1 MKKRVLLLTTGG
13 TIASGD
19 SGMGL
24 APVLSSEDFLQYVRE
39 FEQVCELVPY
49 EVCSLDSTNMDV
61 VYWLLLARVI
71 RENYEK
77 YDAFLVCHGTDT
89 MAYTAAAL
97 SYLIQNSP
105 KPIVLT
111 GAQKSL
117 LSEITDA
124 RKNLHDS
131 IRCVL
136 DERSRDVRVVFD
148 GKIIA
153 GTRAKKTSTFSYNAF
168 SSINFPLIGII
179 RNDMVFYY
187 IEEPVQTEPIRF
199 YDRMDRNVFL
209 LKLTP
214 GMSGRIVPY
223 ILQEYDCIIMEG
235 FGVGGLP
242 DHLREAFLQEMK
254 RYQDHEKLLVM
265 TTQVTYEGSS
275 MDTYVVGKAAKDELP
290 FLETYDMTL
299 EAVYAKLMWILGLH
313 IGNREEMERLFYRKI
328 NYDIMSAGEKDEPA
342 SRLG

>member
-1 MKKRVLLLTTGG
+1 MKKRILLLTTGG

-19 SGMGL
+19 SGNGL
-24 APVLSSEDFLQYVRE
+24 APVLSPEDFLQYVKE
-39 FEQVCELVPY
+39 FEGICELVPC
-49 EVCSLDSTNMDV
+49 EVCSIDSTNMEV
-61 VYWLLLARVI
+61 MHWLLLAKVI

-77 YDAFLVCHGTDT
+77 YDAFLICHGTDT
-89 MAYTAAAL
+89 LAYTAAAL
-97 SYLIQNSP
+97 SYLIQDSP

-136 DERSRDVRVVFD
+136 DERSRDVSVVFD

-168 SSINFPLIGII
+168 SSINFPVLGKVQDDVVI
-179 RNDMVFYY
+179 YY
-187 IEEPVQTEPIRF
+187 MDGKQKNSEVRF

-214 GMSGRIVPY
+214 GMQTDIIPA
-223 ILQEYDCIIMEG
+223 ILQNYDCIILEG

-242 DHLREAFLQEMK
+242 DGLTGALLKEMQK
-254 RYQDHEKLLVM
+254 YESHEKILIM
-265 TTQVTYEGSS
+265 ATQVTYEGSN
-275 MDTYVVGKAAKDELP
+275 MDTYVVGRTAKDSLP

-299 EAVYAKLMWILGLH
+299 EAVYAKIMWILGLH
-313 IGNREEMERLFYRKI
+313 ITDPDEMEKLFYQRI
-328 NYDIMSAGEKDEPA
+328 NYDIFRNE
-342 SRLG
+342 

>member
-19 SGMGL
+19 SGSGL
-24 APVLSSEDFLQYVRE
+24 APVLSSEDFLQYVKE
-39 FEQVCELVPY
+39 FEAVCELTPY
-49 EVCSLDSTNMDV
+49 EVCSIDSSNMDV
-61 VYWLLLARVI
+61 AHWLLLAKLI
-71 RENYEK
+71 QENYEK
-77 YDAFLVCHGTDT
+77 YDAFLICHGTDT
-89 MAYTAAAL
+89 LAYTAAAL

-111 GAQKSL
+111 GAQKSI

-153 GTRAKKTSTFSYNAF
+153 GTRAKKTSTFSYDAF
-168 SSINFPLIGII
+168 SSINFPVIGKIQD
-179 RNDMVFYY
+179 DMVLYY
-187 IEEPVQTEPIRF
+187 IEETAKQREVRF
-199 YDRMDRNVFL
+199 YSRMDRNVFVW
-209 LKLTP
+209 KLTP
-214 GMSGRIVPY
+214 GMSTEIIPH
-223 ILQEYDCIIMEG
+223 ILRTYDCIIIEG

-242 DHLREAFLQEMK
+242 DRLTEAFLSEMK
-254 RYQDHEKLLVM
+254 KYEAHEKLLVM

-275 MDTYVVGKAAKDELP
+275 MDTYVVGRKAKDNLP

-299 EAVYAKLMWILGLH
+299 EAVYAKVMWILGLH
-313 IGNREEMERLFYRKI
+313 SLDRKEMEKLFYRRI
-328 NYDIMSAGEKDEPA
+328 NYDIMGTGET
-342 SRLG
+342 

>member
-1 MKKRVLLLTTGG
+1 MKKRILLLTTGG
-13 TIASGD
+13 TIASKD
-19 SGMGL
+19 SGGGL
-24 APVLSSEDFLQYVRE
+24 APVLSSEDFLQYVKE
-39 FEQVCELVPY
+39 FEQSCELVPF

-61 VYWLLLARVI
+61 GHWLLLARII

-77 YDAFLVCHGTDT
+77 YDAFLICHGTDT
-89 MAYTAAAL
+89 LAYTAAAL

-111 GAQKSL
+111 GAQKSI

-148 GKIIA
+148 GKIIV
-153 GTRAKKTSTFSYNAF
+153 GTRAKKTATFSYNAF
-168 SSINFPLIGII
+168 SSINFPVIGKIQ
-179 RNDMVFYY
+179 NDMVLYY
-187 IEEPVQTEPIRF
+187 IEESIQEKPVEF
-199 YDRMDRNVFL
+199 YGRMDRSVFL

-214 GMSGRIVPY
+214 GMSPAVIPH
-223 ILQEYDCIIMEG
+223 ILREYDCILMEG

-242 DHLREAFLQEMK
+242 DLLREVFLAEMK
-254 RYQDHEKLLVM
+254 GYEAHEKLLVM

-290 FLETYDMTL
+290 VLETYDMTL

-313 IGNREEMERLFYRKI
+313 IGDRAEMERLFYRKI
-328 NYDIMSAGEKDEPA
+328 NYDIMSAKP
-342 SRLG
+342 SILL

>member
-1 MKKRVLLLTTGG
+1 MKKKILMLTTGG
-13 TIASGD
+13 TIASKDNG
-19 SGMGL
+19 SGL
-24 APVLSSEDFLQYVRE
+24 APVLSSKDFLQYVKE
-39 FEQVCELVPY
+39 FEQTCELVPY
-49 EVCSLDSTNMDV
+49 EVCSIDSTNMAV
-61 VYWLLLARVI
+61 GHWLLLAGI
-71 RENYEK
+71 IQENYDH

-111 GAQKSL
+111 GAQKSI

-153 GTRAKKTSTFSYNAF
+153 GTRAKKTATFSYDAF
-168 SSINFPLIGII
+168 SSINFPVIGKIQ
-179 RNDMVFYY
+179 NDVVLYY
-187 IEEPVQTEPIRF
+187 IEETACLKEVKF
-199 YDRMDRNVFL
+199 YDRMDRSVFL
-209 LKLTP
+209 WKLTP
-214 GMSGRIVPY
+214 GTSAKIIPY
-223 ILQEYDCIIMEG
+223 ILREYDCIIMEG

-242 DHLREAFLQEMK
+242 DHLREAFLEEMK
-254 RYQDHEKLLVM
+254 HYKPYEKLLVM
-265 TTQVTYEGSS
+265 TTQVTYEGSN

-313 IGNREEMERLFYRKI
+313 IMDRQEMERLFYQKV
-328 NYDIMSAGEKDEPA
+328 NYDIM
-342 SRLG
+342 LGHQDP

>member
-1 MKKRVLLLTTGG
+1 MKKRILLLTTGG

-19 SGMGL
+19 SGSGL
-24 APVLSSEDFLQYVRE
+24 APVLSPEDFLQYVKE
-39 FEQVCELVPY
+39 FEAVCELVPY
-49 EVCSLDSTNMDV
+49 EVCSIDSTNIDV
-61 VYWLLLARVI
+61 NHWLLLARLI
-71 RENYEK
+71 RENYDR
-77 YDAFLVCHGTDT
+77 YDAFLICHGTDT

-111 GAQKSL
+111 GAQKSI

-136 DERSRDVRVVFD
+136 DGQSRDVRVVFD

-153 GTRAKKTSTFSYNAF
+153 GTRAKKTATFSYDAF
-168 SSINFPLIGII
+168 SSINFPVIGKIQD
-179 RNDMVFYY
+179 DMVVYY
-187 IEEPVQTEPIRF
+187 IEENAPKRKVKF

-214 GMSGRIVPY
+214 GMSTEIIPH
-223 ILQEYDCIIMEG
+223 ILREYDCIIIEG

-242 DHLREAFLQEMK
+242 DRLTKKLLLEMK
-254 RYQDHEKLLVM
+254 KYEAHEKVLIM

-275 MDTYVVGKAAKDELP
+275 MGTYVVGRTAKDHLP

-299 EAVYAKLMWILGLH
+299 EAVYAKVMWILGLH
-313 IGNREEMERLFYRKI
+313 ITDRSEMEKLFYQRI
-328 NYDIMSAGEKDEPA
+328 NYDIFRKE
-342 SRLG
+342 

>member
-1 MKKRVLLLTTGG
+1 MKKRILLLTTGG

-19 SGMGL
+19 GGSGL

-39 FEQVCELVPY
+39 FETVCELVPM
-49 EVCSLDSTNMDV
+49 EVCSIDSTNMDV
-61 VYWLLLARVI
+61 SHWLMLARAI
-71 RENYEK
+71 RENYEA
-77 YDAFLVCHGTDT
+77 YDGFLICHGTDT

-111 GAQKSL
+111 GAQKSI

-131 IRCVL
+131 IRCAL
-136 DERSRDVRVVFD
+136 DDHSRDVMLVFD

-153 GTRAKKTSTFSYNAF
+153 GTRAKKTATFSYNAF
-168 SSINFPLIGII
+168 SSINFPVIGRIW
-179 RNDMVFYY
+179 DDEVLYY
-187 IEEPVQTEPIRF
+187 IEREAGEKPVTF
-199 YDRMDRNVFL
+199 YDRMDRKVFL

-214 GMSGRIVPY
+214 GMSAEIIPA
-223 ILQEYDCIIMEG
+223 ILSVYDCIILEG

-242 DHLREAFLQEMK
+242 DRLREVFQREMQ
-254 RYQDHEKLLVM
+254 RYEPHEKVLIM
-265 TTQVTYEGSS
+265 ATQVTYEGSS
-275 MDTYVVGKAAKDELP
+275 MDTYVVGRKARKNLP

-299 EAVYAKLMWILGLH
+299 EAVFAKIMWILGLH
-313 IGNREEMERLFYRKI
+313 IRDRDEMERLFYQKI
-328 NYDIMSAGEKDEPA
+328 NYDIFRKD
-342 SRLG
+342 

>member
-1 MKKRVLLLTTGG
+1 MKKKILLLTTGG
-13 TIASGD
+13 TIASKD
-19 SGMGL
+19 SGGGL
-24 APVLSSEDFLQYVRE
+24 APVLSSEDFLQYVKE
-39 FEQVCELVPY
+39 FEEVCELVPY
-49 EVCSLDSTNMDV
+49 EVCSIDSTNIDV
-61 VYWLLLARVI
+61 NHWLLLAKLI
-71 RENYEK
+71 RDNYDG

-97 SYLIQNSP
+97 SYLIQNSA

-111 GAQKSL
+111 GAQKSI

-168 SSINFPLIGII
+168 SSINFPVIGKIQ
-179 RNDMVFYY
+179 DDVVLYY
-187 IEEPVQTEPIRF
+187 MEETVPAGSVRF
-199 YDRMDRNVFL
+199 YERMDRNVFL

-214 GMSGRIVPY
+214 GMSTEIIPH
-223 ILQEYDCIIMEG
+223 ILREYDCIIIEG

-242 DHLREAFLQEMK
+242 DRLTKVLLEEMNKYEA
-254 RYQDHEKLLVM
+254 HEKLLIM

-275 MDTYVVGKAAKDELP
+275 MGTYVVGRTAKDHLP

-299 EAVYAKLMWILGLH
+299 EAVYAKVMWILGLH
-313 IGNREEMERLFYRKI
+313 IEDRKEMEKLFYQRI
-328 NYDIMSAGEKDEPA
+328 NYDIFRKE
-342 SRLG
+342 

>member
-1 MKKRVLLLTTGG
+1 MKKRILLLTTGG

-19 SGMGL
+19 RGSGL

-39 FEQVCELVPY
+39 FETVCELVPM
-49 EVCSLDSTNMDV
+49 EVCSIDSTNMDV
-61 VYWLLLARVI
+61 SHWLMLARAI
-71 RENYEK
+71 RENYEA
-77 YDAFLVCHGTDT
+77 YDGFLICHGTDT

-111 GAQKSL
+111 GAQKSI

-131 IRCVL
+131 IRCAL
-136 DERSRDVRVVFD
+136 DDHSRDVMLVFD

-153 GTRAKKTSTFSYNAF
+153 GTRAKKTATFSYNAF
-168 SSINFPLIGII
+168 SSINFPVIGRIW
-179 RNDMVFYY
+179 DDEVLYY
-187 IEEPVQTEPIRF
+187 IEREAGEKPVIF
-199 YDRMDRNVFL
+199 YDRMDRKVFL

-214 GMSGRIVPY
+214 GMSAEIIPA
-223 ILQEYDCIIMEG
+223 ILSVYDCIILEG

-242 DHLREAFLQEMK
+242 DRLREVFQREMQ
-254 RYQDHEKLLVM
+254 RYEPHEKVLIM
-265 TTQVTYEGSS
+265 ATQVTYEGSS
-275 MDTYVVGKAAKDELP
+275 MDTYVVGRKARKNLP

-299 EAVYAKLMWILGLH
+299 EAVFAKIMWILGLH
-313 IGNREEMERLFYRKI
+313 IRDRDEMERLFYQKI
-328 NYDIMSAGEKDEPA
+328 NYDIFRKD
-342 SRLG
+342 

>member
-1 MKKRVLLLTTGG
+1 MKRILMIATGG
-13 TIASGD
+13 TIASQ
-19 SGMGL
+19 SSAAGL
-24 APVLSSEDFLQYVRE
+24 KPLISSDKLLSYVPDVRRFCHADTLQ
-39 FEQVCELVPY
+39 L
-49 EVCSLDSTNMDV
+49 LNIDSTNMQPCH
-61 VYWLLLARVI
+61 WLKIASAI
-71 RENYEK
+71 RSR
-77 YDAFLVCHGTDT
+77 YDAYDGFVICHGTDT

-97 SYLIQNSP
+97 SYLIQDSE

-111 GAQKSL
+111 GAQKSI

-124 RKNLHDS
+124 RKNLHDG

-153 GTRAKKTSTFSYNAF
+153 GTRAKKTSTFSYDAF
-168 SSINFPLIGII
+168 SSINFPLIGKIQ
-179 RNDMVFYY
+179 NDTVLYY
-187 IEEPVQTEPIRF
+187 IEETVRPKEVKF
-199 YDRMDRNVFL
+199 YGRMDRNVFL
-209 LKLTP
+209 WKLTP
-214 GMSGRIVPY
+214 GVSAKVIPY
-223 ILQEYDCIIMEG
+223 ILREYDCIIMEG

-242 DHLREAFLQEMK
+242 DHLREAFLTEMK
-254 RYQDHEKLLVM
+254 QYKAHEKLLVM

-313 IGNREEMERLFYRKI
+313 ITSRQEMERLFYQKI
-328 NYDIMSAGEKDEPA
+328 NHDIMPIHSH
-342 SRLG
+342 

>member
-1 MKKRVLLLTTGG
+1 MKKRILLLTTGG

-19 SGMGL
+19 RGSGL

-39 FEQVCELVPY
+39 FETVCELVPM
-49 EVCSLDSTNMDV
+49 EVCSIDSTNMDV
-61 VYWLLLARVI
+61 SHWLMLARAI
-71 RENYEK
+71 RENYEA
-77 YDAFLVCHGTDT
+77 YDGFLICHGTDT

-111 GAQKSL
+111 GAQKSI

-131 IRCVL
+131 IRCAL
-136 DERSRDVRVVFD
+136 DDHSRDVMLVFD

-153 GTRAKKTSTFSYNAF
+153 GTRAKKTATFSYNAF
-168 SSINFPLIGII
+168 SSINFPVIGRIW
-179 RNDMVFYY
+179 DDEVLYY
-187 IEEPVQTEPIRF
+187 IEREAGEKPVTF
-199 YDRMDRNVFL
+199 YDRMDRKVFL

-214 GMSGRIVPY
+214 GMSAEIIPA
-223 ILQEYDCIIMEG
+223 ILSVYDCIILEG

-242 DHLREAFLQEMK
+242 DRLREVFQREMQ
-254 RYQDHEKLLVM
+254 RYEPHEKVLIM
-265 TTQVTYEGSS
+265 ATQVTYEGSS
-275 MDTYVVGKAAKDELP
+275 MDTYVVGRKARKKLP

-299 EAVYAKLMWILGLH
+299 EAVFAKIMWILGLH
-313 IGNREEMERLFYRKI
+313 IRDRDEMERLFYQKI
-328 NYDIMSAGEKDEPA
+328 NYDIFRKD
-342 SRLG
+342 

>member
-1 MKKRVLLLTTGG
+1 MKKKILLLTTGG
-13 TIASGD
+13 TIASKD
-19 SGMGL
+19 SGNGL
-24 APVLSSEDFLQYVRE
+24 APVLSSGDFLQYVKE
-39 FEQVCELVPY
+39 FEGICELIPY
-49 EVCSLDSTNMDV
+49 EVCSIDSTNMNV
-61 VYWLLLARVI
+61 EHWLLLARLI
-71 RENYEK
+71 RENYDA

-97 SYLIQNSP
+97 SYLIQNSN

-111 GAQKSL
+111 GAQKSI

-131 IRCVL
+131 ILCVL
-136 DERSRDVRVVFD
+136 DGRSRDVRVVFD

-153 GTRAKKTSTFSYNAF
+153 GTRAKKTSTFSYDAF
-168 SSINFPLIGII
+168 SSINFPVIGKIQ
-179 RNDMVFYY
+179 NDMVLYY
-187 IEEPVQTEPIRF
+187 IEETIHPKEVKF
-199 YDRMDRNVFL
+199 YDRMDRDVFL
-209 LKLTP
+209 WKLTP
-214 GMSGRIVPY
+214 GVSAKIVPY
-223 ILQEYDCIIMEG
+223 ILREYDCIIMEG

-242 DHLREAFLQEMK
+242 DHLRCAFLSEMK
-254 RYQDHEKLLVM
+254 QYQPHEKLLVM

-313 IGNREEMERLFYRKI
+313 IRDRQEMERLFYQKV
-328 NYDIMSAGEKDEPA
+328 NYDIMISP
-342 SRLG
+342 

>member
-1 MKKRVLLLTTGG
+1 MKKKILMLTTGG
-13 TIASGD
+13 TIASKDNG
-19 SGMGL
+19 SGL
-24 APVLSSEDFLQYVRE
+24 APVLSSKDFLQYVKE
-39 FEQVCELVPY
+39 FEQTCELVSY
-49 EVCSLDSTNMDV
+49 EVCSIDSTNMAV
-61 VYWLLLARVI
+61 EHWLLLAGI
-71 RENYEK
+71 IQENYDH

-111 GAQKSL
+111 GAQKSI

-153 GTRAKKTSTFSYNAF
+153 GTRAKKTATFSYDAF
-168 SSINFPLIGII
+168 SSINFPVIGKIQ
-179 RNDMVFYY
+179 NDVVLYY
-187 IEEPVQTEPIRF
+187 IEETACHKEIKF
-199 YDRMDRNVFL
+199 YDRMDRSVFL
-209 LKLTP
+209 WKLTP
-214 GMSGRIVPY
+214 GTSAKIIPY
-223 ILQEYDCIIMEG
+223 ILREYDCIIMEG

-242 DHLREAFLQEMK
+242 DHLREAFLEEMK
-254 RYQDHEKLLVM
+254 RYKPYEKLLVM
-265 TTQVTYEGSS
+265 TTQVTYEGSN

-313 IGNREEMERLFYRKI
+313 IMDRQEMERLFYQKV
-328 NYDIMSAGEKDEPA
+328 NYDIM
-342 SRLG
+342 LGHQDP

>member
-1 MKKRVLLLTTGG
+1 MLTTGG
-13 TIASGD
+13 TIASKDNG
-19 SGMGL
+19 SGL
-24 APVLSSEDFLQYVRE
+24 APVLSPKDFLQYVRE

-49 EVCSLDSTNMDV
+49 EVCSIDSTNMAV
-61 VYWLLLARVI
+61 EHWLLLAQII
-71 RENYEK
+71 RENYEE
-77 YDAFLVCHGTDT
+77 YDAFLICHGTDT

-97 SYLIQNSP
+97 SYLIQNSL

-111 GAQKSL
+111 GAQKSI

-124 RKNLHDS
+124 RKNLHDG

-153 GTRAKKTSTFSYNAF
+153 GTRAKKTSTFSYDAF
-168 SSINFPLIGII
+168 SSINFPVIGKIQ
-179 RNDMVFYY
+179 NDMVLYY
-187 IEEPVQTEPIRF
+187 IEETVCPKEVKF
-199 YDRMDRNVFL
+199 YDRMDRDVFL
-209 LKLTP
+209 WKLTP
-214 GMSGRIVPY
+214 GVSAKIIPH

-242 DHLREAFLQEMK
+242 DHLRVAFLEEMR
-254 RYQDHEKLLVM
+254 RYKTHEKLLVM

-313 IGNREEMERLFYRKI
+313 ITDRQEMERLFYRKV
-328 NYDIMSAGEKDEPA
+328 NYDIMFT
-342 SRLG
+342 